1 MTSDAVNAVIKA
13 ILSEKDFLNDL
24 DAKIGDGDHGL
35 NMVRGAN
42 AASDALDELDGDE
55 NPKKVL
61 QAVGNAVIMN
71 VGGSAGSLYGAGLL
85 AAAEILDEN
94 SALDAK
100 TLEKAFGAVVDEIQR
115 RGQAN
120 LGEKTMLDVL
130 IPIRDT
136 FKAENCAGKSLETLL
151 TEARDAARDGLE
163 LTKSLVAKKGRAAAL
178 KSKSIGFED
187 PGAAS
192 SLIIFRALCGYWKDL
207 LRD

>member
-1 MTSDAVNAVIKA
+1 MTRDAATAVIKA

-35 NMVRGAN
+35 NMVRGAM
-42 AASDALDELDGDE
+42 AASDALNELNGDE
-55 NPKKVL
+55 NAKNVL

-94 SALDAK
+94 AILNAK
-100 TLEKAFGAVVDEIQR
+100 TLENVFSAAVNEIQR

-120 LGEKTMLDVL
+120 LGDKTLLDVL

-136 FKAENCAGKSLETLL
+136 FKAENCVGKSFETLL

-163 LTKSLVAKKGRAAAL
+163 LTKSLIAKKGRAAAFG
-178 KSKSIGFED
+178 KDSIGFED

-192 SLIIFRALCGYWKDL
+192 ALIIFRALCGFWKDS
-207 LRD
+207 RRF